1 MKSSIILVLLLITIG
16 CHRPEDRSG
25 NVEVLNM
32 VPDLE
37 WGTEETYYD
46 RMTSTWRFK
55 ADSNVVSG
63 YIISYFGNGAIQ
75 KKTGLV
81 EGRKEG
87 LQHTYY
93 PNGQLRFSESY
104 ADNKLNGKV
113 KRWGLEEGYQL
124 LAELN
129 YKDGKLHGEQK
140 KWYATGELHKL
151 MLIENGV
158 ENGMQKAFRKNG
170 ALYANYEA
178 KNGRTFGLK
187 RSNLCY
193 ELDDEQVVYAP

>member
-1 MKSSIILVLLLITIG
+1 MKPSIILVILLIITG
-16 CHRPEDRSG
+16 CNRPEDRSG
-25 NVEVLNM
+25 SVEAHNI
-32 VPDLE
+32 VPDIE
-37 WGTEETYYD
+37 WQTGDTYYD

-55 ADSNVVSG
+55 SDSNRVSG
-63 YIISYFGNGAIQ
+63 YIISYFVDGSIQ
-75 KKTGLV
+75 KKIGLI

-87 LQHTYY
+87 VQLTYY
-93 PNGQLRFSESY
+93 PSGELRFSESY
-104 ADNKLNGKV
+104 ADNKLDGKV
-113 KRWGLEEGYQL
+113 MRWGIEEGYQL

-129 YKDGKLHGEQK
+129 YKEGKLHGEQR

-151 MLIENGV
+151 MHIDNGV

-193 ELDDEQVVYAP
+193 ELDDEQVVYAQ

>member
-1 MKSSIILVLLLITIG
+1 MKPSIILVVLLIIIG
-16 CHRPEDRSG
+16 CNRPDGRPAS
-25 NVEVLNM
+25 VDLIKT
-32 VPDLE
+32 VPDIE
-37 WGTEETYYD
+37 WKTEETYYD
-46 RMTSTWRFK
+46 RMTSTWRFS

-63 YIISYFGNGAIQ
+63 YIISSFESGAIE
-75 KKTGLV
+75 KKIGLV

-87 LQHTYY
+87 LQLTYY
-93 PNGQLRFSESY
+93 PNGQLKFSESY
-104 ADNKLNGKV
+104 SDNKLNGTV
-113 KRWGLEEGYQL
+113 KRWGIEEGYQM

-129 YKDGKLHGEQK
+129 YKDGKLHGVQR

-151 MLIENGV
+151 MQVYNGV

-193 ELDDEQVVYAP
+193 ELDNEQVVYAQ